1 MAEDSVVRN
10 PAVAA
15 LDRALS
21 RPIPMGG
28 LEDALAA
35 FRRRGGES
43 PTLRRSA
50 ALIDSWRTTA
60 EGAGSKTALG
70 ATLHARSLRSSL
82 TRAIYTR
89 LLFRGGNL
97 KHAYPRGCLRP
108 RARRYV

>member
-10 PAVAA
+10 LAVAA
-15 LDRALS
+15 LDHAVLS
-21 RPIPMGG
+21 LFLSPIPMGG
-28 LEDALAA
+28 LEDTLAA
-35 FRRRGGES
+35 FRRRGTRS

-82 TRAIYTR
+82 TRAIYTQ
-89 LLFRGGNL
+89 
-97 KHAYPRGCLRP
+97 PGCFF
-108 RARRYV
+108 VGET